1 MQHYE
6 ELMLSI
12 AGEKDIEGASLLN
25 AAALSGHDSGEVV
38 LLAADLTANE
48 EASRSGINAS
58 GQGGSACLDLKR
70 LRKRSLALS
79 SDVTSTFTKPL
90 SSSGCYES
98 RPTGA
103 SDMDVIMRRFEQ
115 LISDMQS
122 SCSVIE
128 GGVASSSLSLSSGD
142 LASRAGSM
150 VQQPAEPRSSDA
162 EISSSHLTSS
172 CSSMYGVETRGILES
187 R

>member
-25 AAALSGHDSGEVV
+25 AVALSCHDTAEVV
-38 LLAADLTANE
+38 LLAADPTAT
-48 EASRSGINAS
+48 EASRSGISAS
-58 GQGGSACLDLKR
+58 DQGDSACLDLKR

-79 SDVTSTFTKPL
+79 SDVTCTFTKPL
-90 SSSGCYES
+90 SSSGC
-98 RPTGA
+98 RPIGA
-103 SDMDVIMRRFEQ
+103 SDNMDVVLRRFEQ

-122 SCSVIE
+122 PCSANE
-128 GGVASSSLSLSSGD
+128 GGVSSLSSGD
-142 LASRAGSM
+142 LASRAGPM
-150 VQQPAEPRSSDA
+150 AQGTAELRSSDA

-172 CSSMYGVETRGILES
+172 CSSISGVETRGILES

>member
-25 AAALSGHDSGEVV
+25 AVALSCHDTAEVV
-38 LLAADLTANE
+38 LLAVDPTAT
-48 EASRSGINAS
+48 EASRSGID
-58 GQGGSACLDLKR
+58 QGDSACLDLKR

-79 SDVTSTFTKPL
+79 SDVTCTFTKPL
-90 SSSGCYES
+90 SSSGC
-98 RPTGA
+98 RPIGA
-103 SDMDVIMRRFEQ
+103 SDNMDVVLRRFEQ

-122 SCSVIE
+122 PCSANE
-128 GGVASSSLSLSSGD
+128 GGGSSLSSGD
-142 LASRAGSM
+142 LASRAGPM
-150 VQQPAEPRSSDA
+150 AQRTAELRSSDA

-172 CSSMYGVETRGILES
+172 CSSIYGVETRGILES

>member
-1 MQHYE
+1 MQYYE

-25 AAALSGHDSGEVV
+25 AVALSCHATAEVV
-38 LLAADLTANE
+38 LLAADPTAD
-48 EASRSGINAS
+48 EALRSDSSAS
-58 GQGGSACLDLKR
+58 GQGDSACLDLQR

-79 SDVTSTFTKPL
+79 SNVTSTFTKPL
-90 SSSGCYES
+90 SSSGHYES
-98 RPTGA
+98 GPIGA
-103 SDMDVIMRRFEQ
+103 TSDNMDVVLKRFEQ

-122 SCSVIE
+122 SCSANE
-128 GGVASSSLSLSSGD
+128 GGVSSIILSSAD

-150 VQQPAEPRSSDA
+150 VQRPAELRSSDA

-172 CSSMYGVETRGILES
+172 CSLIYGLETRGILQS